1 MKRLGAM
8 LLSVMLMLSMSCM
21 TFAHTRPTNAM
32 MFRQII
38 ETLSHSLKKE
48 ITSTKYSLNIIGGND
63 EKEFVRNEMMSR
75 LTGIAWSSDA
85 ENTLTVTP
93 TEMRTVYA
101 LTDQQEMLVRSCG
114 MSATIRIDEQGQSRI
129 VSIPLISLSDTI
141 AMNEIH
147 MVQQPGYTF
156 CTAVMPQDGWNAF
169 DSLVKPMLYVLTLGF
184 STWLLF
190 SVRTQ

>member
-8 LLSVMLMLSMSCM
+8 LLSVILMLSISCM
-21 TFAHTRPTNAM
+21 TFAQTRPTNAM

-38 ETLSHSLKKE
+38 EKLSHSLKKE
-48 ITSTKYSLNIIGGND
+48 ITSTNYELNIIGGND
-63 EKEFVRNEMMSR
+63 EKEFIRNEMISR
-75 LTGIAWSSDA
+75 LTGITWSSDA
-85 ENTLTVTP
+85 EHTLTVTP
-93 TEMRTVYA
+93 TEMRTIYA

-156 CTAVMPQDGWNAF
+156 CTATVPNDSWNAF

>member
-1 MKRLGAM
+1 
-8 LLSVMLMLSMSCM
+8 
-21 TFAHTRPTNAM
+21 
-32 MFRQII
+32 
-38 ETLSHSLKKE
+38 
-48 ITSTKYSLNIIGGND
+48 LNIIGGND
-63 EKEFVRNEMMSR
+63 EKEFIRNEMMSR
-75 LTGIAWSSDA
+75 LTGITWSSDA
-85 ENTLTVTP
+85 EHTLTVTP
-93 TEMRTVYA
+93 TEMRTIYA

-156 CTAVMPQDGWNAF
+156 CTATVPNDSWNAF